1 MYRNNKLSLAVS
13 IAMGVSFAGMASA
26 ELEEVIV
33 TATKR
38 AENMQDVPIAISAL
52 GGDSLKELNVQ
63 TFDEYVQYLPNVV
76 SAGIGPGARE
86 VYIRGSASEQGSV
99 TVSSAQG
106 SAPGVA
112 LYLDEMPVSF
122 GARNLDLYAADLQRV
137 EVLAGPQGTLFGA
150 SSQSGTV
157 RMITNKPVIGEF
169 EGRVDLGI
177 STTAGGSDSN
187 KMEAMINLPLGEN
200 VALRMVGFSDNQGGY
215 IDNVQGSFTPSGEV
229 VDRNSLGYGPYYKNY
244 PATTTQSI
252 NNAALVE
259 EDWNEASYNGFRI
272 GVAADI
278 NEDWS
283 VLVQHTSQ
291 ELDVEGSFL
300 IDPRLGDDKS
310 EKYSPERTQDDFGLT
325 TWTLEGRVSNLDV
338 VYTGGYLDRE
348 VDAVV
353 DYTHYNNGGAYVTYY
368 LCSGNIYASA
378 DPSEDAYSSMANLN
392 TCFDPTKT
400 YRDQT
405 NNERTTHEFRVS
417 TDADNRL
424 RLLAGVYMNDV
435 ETTSIGEF
443 QYFGAGD
450 AFTEANRIGYDN
462 PNYPAYQLG
471 NVTVDTAGTTAGP
484 EPRGPGTVFYN
495 DFTRTEEEIAF
506 FGEIAFDINERLTAS
521 VSARRYDLDTQ
532 LQGAS
537 NFSFGCRY
545 DGAGAAVYD
554 ANGDFVE
561 IGAATTEFCTSEK
574 FSNDVTA
581 RFLTLG
587 EYGAT
592 GDDSVIIGDGNPD
605 LDLRTGDARSP
616 SGGKE
621 MFRGG
626 GSNDATL
633 AAIKSGKLDI
643 SDVNRDGT
651 TSESD
656 TIIKVS
662 LDYQLTDDVM
672 LYTVYSEGYRPA
684 TQNRNAGRLAAR
696 QTGAYEGYVVP
707 AVAVTDTLDNIEFG
721 MKGTFL
727 DNTLRFNATYY
738 QADIENLQVSR
749 FDPSNVAFLVFM
761 ENVGDAESSGIDA
774 DFQWAATDQLTIS
787 GAFSVLDTK
796 ITRVTD
802 QLVGIAVPVGSE
814 LPLASDFS
822 GNLRARYDF
831 TMDNIGADAFVS
843 ASVTYRGE
851 TLAGIVGSAAFMDDT
866 GKLAYGAESGI
877 DRQNEGGTFGTVN
890 DSNGALPLNSRF
902 VNKAATTLNA
912 SMGLSKDN
920 WNAEF
925 FVNNITSEEGAMTET
940 AGKFS
945 AEQSIM
951 RPRTMGL
958 RFSYD
963 FE

>member
-1 MYRNNKLSLAVS
+1 MYRNKKLSLAVS

-177 STTAGGSDSN
+177 STTAGGADSN
-187 KMEAMINLPLGEN
+187 KMEAMINLPLSEN

-215 IDNVQGSFTPSGEV
+215 IDNVRGSFNPSGEV
-229 VDRNSLGYGPYYKNY
+229 IDRNSLGYGPYYRNY
-244 PATTTQSI
+244 PDTTSTTI
-252 NNAALVE
+252 KNDALVE
-259 EDWNEASYNGFRI
+259 EDWNEATYNGFRV
-272 GVAADI
+272 GMAADI

-283 VLVQHTSQ
+283 ILVQHTSQ

-300 IDPRLGDDKS
+300 IDSRLGDDKS

-368 LCSGNIYASA
+368 MCSGNIYS
-378 DPSEDAYSSMANLN
+378 DSTVN

-405 NNERTTHEFRVS
+405 SNERTTHEFRVS
-417 TDADNRL
+417 TDADNRV
-424 RLLAGVYMNDV
+424 RLLGGVYINDV
-435 ETTSIGEF
+435 DTTTIGEF

-471 NVTVDTAGTTAGP
+471 NVTVDTAGTTAGS

-495 DFTRTEEEIAF
+495 DF
-506 FGEIAFDINERLTAS
+506 
-521 VSARRYDLDTQ
+521 
-532 LQGAS
+532 
-537 NFSFGCRY
+537 
-545 DGAGAAVYD
+545 
-554 ANGDFVE
+554 
-561 IGAATTEFCTSEK
+561 
-574 FSNDVTA
+574 
-581 RFLTLG
+581 
-587 EYGAT
+587 
-592 GDDSVIIGDGNPD
+592 
-605 LDLRTGDARSP
+605 SP
-616 SGGKE
+616 
-621 MFRGG
+621 
-626 GSNDATL
+626 N
-633 AAIKSGKLDI
+633 
-643 SDVNRDGT
+643 
-651 TSESD
+651 
-656 TIIKVS
+656 
-662 LDYQLTDDVM
+662 
-672 LYTVYSEGYRPA
+672 
-684 TQNRNAGRLAAR
+684 
-696 QTGAYEGYVVP
+696 
-707 AVAVTDTLDNIEFG
+707 
-721 MKGTFL
+721 
-727 DNTLRFNATYY
+727 
-738 QADIENLQVSR
+738 
-749 FDPSNVAFLVFM
+749 
-761 ENVGDAESSGIDA
+761 
-774 DFQWAATDQLTIS
+774 
-787 GAFSVLDTK
+787 
-796 ITRVTD
+796 
-802 QLVGIAVPVGSE
+802 
-814 LPLASDFS
+814 
-822 GNLRARYDF
+822 
-831 TMDNIGADAFVS
+831 
-843 ASVTYRGE
+843 
-851 TLAGIVGSAAFMDDT
+851 
-866 GKLAYGAESGI
+866 
-877 DRQNEGGTFGTVN
+877 
-890 DSNGALPLNSRF
+890 
-902 VNKAATTLNA
+902 
-912 SMGLSKDN
+912 
-920 WNAEF
+920 
-925 FVNNITSEEGAMTET
+925 
-940 AGKFS
+940 
-945 AEQSIM
+945 
-951 RPRTMGL
+951 
-958 RFSYD
+958 
-963 FE
+963 

>member
-1 MYRNNKLSLAVS
+1 MYRNNKLSMAISV
-13 IAMGVSFAGMASA
+13 AMGVSFAGAA
-26 ELEEVIV
+26 NAALEEVIV

-52 GGDSLKELNVQ
+52 GGDSLKEMNVQ

-86 VYIRGSASEQGSV
+86 IYIRGSASEQGSV

-177 STTAGGSDSN
+177 STTSGGADSN
-187 KMEAMINLPLGEN
+187 KMEAMINLPLSES

-229 VDRNSLGYGPYYKNY
+229 IDRNSLGYGPYYKDY
-244 PATTTQSI
+244 PATTSESI
-252 NNAALVE
+252 NNAALAE
-259 EDWNEASYNGFRI
+259 EDWNEASYNGYRV
-272 GVAADI
+272 GLAADI

-291 ELDVEGSFL
+291 ELDIEGSFL
-300 IDPRLGDDKS
+300 IDPRLGDEKS
-310 EKYSPERTQDDFGLT
+310 QKYSPERTQDDFGLT

-338 VYTGGYLDRE
+338 VYTGGYLDRD
-348 VDAVV
+348 VDSVV

-368 LCSGNIYASA
+368 MCSGNIYASN
-378 DPSEDAYSSMANLN
+378 DPTEDSYSSMADVN

-405 NNERTTHEFRVS
+405 NNERTTHELRVS
-417 TDADNRL
+417 TDADNRV
-424 RLLAGVYMNDV
+424 RLLGGVYINDV
-435 ETTSIGEF
+435 ETTTIGEF
-443 QYFGAGD
+443 QYFGAAD

-471 NVTVDTAGTTAGP
+471 NVTVDTPGTTAGP

-506 FGEIAFDINERLTAS
+506 FGEIAFDINDRLTAS
-521 VSARRYDLDTQ
+521 VSARRYELDTQ

-545 DGAGAAVYD
+545 NGAGVAGDKSTATAAD
-554 ANGDFVE
+554 
-561 IGAATTEFCTSEK
+561 ATTEFCTSEK

-592 GDDSVIIGDGNPD
+592 GDESGI
-605 LDLRTGDARSP
+605 LTATSP
-616 SGGKE
+616 SGEKD

-626 GSNDATL
+626 GSNQATL
-633 AAIKSGKLDI
+633 DAIKGGTLDI
-643 SDVNRDGT
+643 SDVNQDGT
-651 TSESD
+651 TTEED

-662 LDYQLTDDVM
+662 LDYQLTDDIM
-672 LYTVYSEGYRPA
+672 LYSVYSEGYRPA

-696 QTGAYEGYVVP
+696 QTGVYEGYVVP
-707 AVAVTDTLDNIEFG
+707 AVAVTDTLENIEFG

-727 DNTLRFNATYY
+727 DGTLRLNATYY
-738 QADIENLQVSR
+738 QAEIENLQVSR

-787 GAFSVLDTK
+787 GAFSILDTE
-796 ITRVTD
+796 ITRVNN
-802 QLVGIAVPVGSE
+802 QLKGVAVPVGSD
-814 LPLASDFS
+814 LPLAADFS

-831 TMDNIGADAFVS
+831 TMDSIGADAFVS
-843 ASVTYRGE
+843 ASLTYRGE

-877 DRQNEGGTFGTVN
+877 ERQNEGGTFGTVN
-890 DSNGALPLNSRF
+890 DSNDALPLNSRF
-902 VNKAATTLNA
+902 VNDAATTLNA

-925 FVNNITSEEGAMTET
+925 FINNITSEEGAMTET
-940 AGKFS
+940 AGKFT

-958 RFSYD
+958 RFSYN

>member
-76 SAGIGPGARE
+76 SAGIGPGSRE

-215 IDNVQGSFTPSGEV
+215 IDNVRGSFTPSGEV
-229 VDRNSLGYGPYYKNY
+229 IDRNSLGYGPYYRNY
-244 PATTTQSI
+244 PDTTSKTI
-252 NNAALVE
+252 KNDALVE
-259 EDWNEASYNGFRI
+259 EDWNEATYNGFRV
-272 GVAADI
+272 GMAADI

-283 VLVQHTSQ
+283 ILVQHTSQ

-300 IDPRLGDDKS
+300 IDSRLGDDKS

-368 LCSGNIYASA
+368 MCSGNIYASA

-405 NNERTTHEFRVS
+405 SNERTTHEFRVS
-417 TDADNRL
+417 TDADNRV
-424 RLLAGVYMNDV
+424 RLLGGVYINDV
-435 ETTSIGEF
+435 DTTTIGEF

-471 NVTVDTAGTTAGP
+471 NVTVDTAGTTAGS

-495 DFTRTEEEIAF
+495 DFSRTEEEIAF
-506 FGEIAFDINERLTAS
+506 FGEIAFDINEKLTAS
-521 VSARRYDLDTQ
+521 VSARRYELDTQ

-545 DGAGAAVYD
+545 NGAGAADPATATAAD
-554 ANGDFVE
+554 ATV
-561 IGAATTEFCTSEK
+561 EFCTSEK

-592 GDDSVIIGDGNPD
+592 GDESVI
-605 LDLRTGDARSP
+605 LTATSP
-616 SGGKE
+616 SGEKD

-626 GSNDATL
+626 GSNQATL
-633 AAIKSGKLDI
+633 DAIKNGTLDI

-707 AVAVTDTLDNIEFG
+707 AVAVTDTLENIEIG

-787 GAFSVLDTK
+787 GAFSILDTE

-802 QLVGIAVPVGSE
+802 QLQGVAVPVGSD

-831 TMDNIGADAFVS
+831 AMDSVGADAYVS
-843 ASVTYRGE
+843 ASLTYRGE
-851 TLAGIVGSAAFMDDT
+851 TLAGVVGSAAFMDDT
-866 GKLAYGAESGI
+866 GLLAYGAESGI
-877 DRQNEGGTFGTVN
+877 ERQNEGGTFGTVN
-890 DSNGALPLNSRF
+890 DSTGALPLNSRF

-912 SMGLSKDN
+912 SMGMSKDN
-920 WNAEF
+920 WNAELF
-925 FVNNITSEEGAMTET
+925 INNITSEEGAMTET
-940 AGKFS
+940 AGKFT

>member
-1 MYRNNKLSLAVS
+1 LGKSIMYRNNKLSMAISV
-13 IAMGVSFAGMASA
+13 AMGVSFAGAA
-26 ELEEVIV
+26 NAALEEVIV

-76 SAGIGPGARE
+76 TAGIGPGARE

-169 EGRVDLGI
+169 EGRVDLGV
-177 STTAGGSDSN
+177 STTSGGSDSN
-187 KMEAMINLPLGEN
+187 KLEAMINLPLSEN

-215 IDNVQGSFTPSGEV
+215 VDNVAGTFTPNEDV
-229 VDRNSLGYGPYYKNY
+229 VDRNQLNGYGTRFDKRPNSTLRS
-244 PATTTQSI
+244 A
-252 NNAALVE
+252 NNTGLVE
-259 EDWNEASYNGFRI
+259 DDWNDASYNGFRV

-291 ELDVEGSFL
+291 ELDVDGSFL

-310 EKYSPERTQDDFGLT
+310 QKYAPERSQDDFGLT
-325 TWTLEGRVSNLDV
+325 TWTLEGRVANLDV
-338 VYTGGYLDRE
+338 VYTGGYLDRD
-348 VDAVV
+348 VDSLI
-353 DYTHYNNGGAYVTYY
+353 DYTHYNNGGGYITYY
-368 LCSGNIYASA
+368 LCSGGAAGPTAVESQQ
-378 DPSEDAYSSMANLN
+378 ANS
-392 TCFDPTKT
+392 CFDPTKT
-400 YRDQT
+400 YRDQS

-417 TDADNRL
+417 TDADNRV
-424 RLLAGVYMNDV
+424 RLLGGVYINDV
-435 ETTSIGEF
+435 KTTTIGEF
-443 QYFGAGD
+443 QYASTAD
-450 AFTEANRIGYDN
+450 AFTEFNRATYG
-462 PNYPAYQLG
+462 PTYPAYAPG
-471 NVTVDTAGTTAGP
+471 NITLDIAGTTAGP
-484 EPRGPGTVFYN
+484 TPRGPETTFFN
-495 DFTRTEEEIAF
+495 DFTRDEEEIAF
-506 FGEIAFDINERLTAS
+506 FGEIAFDINDRLTAS
-521 VSARRYDLDTQ
+521 LSARRYELDTQ

-545 DGAGAAVYD
+545 DGAGAIDDNNNIV
-554 ANGDFVE
+554 
-561 IGAATTEFCTSEK
+561 AATTTSCDSNNS
-574 FSNDVTA
+574 SNDVTT
-581 RFLTLG
+581 RLLTLG
-587 EYGAT
+587 EYNAT
-592 GDDSVIIGDGNPD
+592 GDDNVILDSTNPKGTRD
-605 LDLRTGDARSP
+605 L
-616 SGGKE
+616 
-621 MFRGG
+621 FRGG
-626 GSNDATL
+626 GSNALTL
-633 AAIKSGKLDI
+633 AAIKNGYVDVSDI
-643 SDVNRDGT
+643 NRDGST
-651 TSESD
+651 TEKD

-662 LDYQLTDDVM
+662 LDYQLTDDIM

-684 TQNRNAGRLAAR
+684 TQNRNAGQLGSR
-696 QTGAYEGYVVP
+696 QTGNYENYVVP
-707 AVAVTDTLDNIEFG
+707 AVAVTDTLENIEFG

-727 DNTLRFNATYY
+727 DGTLRLNATYY
-738 QADIENLQVSR
+738 QAEIENLQVSR
-749 FDPSNVAFLVFM
+749 FDPSSVAFLVFM

-787 GAFSVLDTK
+787 GAFSILDTE
-796 ITRVTD
+796 ITRVND
-802 QLVGIAVPVGSE
+802 QLKGVAVPVGSD

-831 TMDNIGADAFVS
+831 TMDSIGADAFVS
-843 ASVTYRGE
+843 ASLTYRGE

-866 GKLAYGAESGI
+866 GLLAYGATSGVEL
-877 DRQNEGGTFGTVN
+877 QNEGGTFGAVD
-890 DSNGALPLNSRF
+890 DSTGALPANSRY
-902 VNKAATTLNA
+902 VNDAATTLNA
-912 SMGLSKDN
+912 SMGIAKDN

-925 FVNNITSEEGAMTET
+925 FINNITSEEGAMMET
-940 AGKFS
+940 AGKFT

-958 RFSYD
+958 RFSYN

>member
-1 MYRNNKLSLAVS
+1 MYRNNKLSMAISV
-13 IAMGVSFAGMASA
+13 AMGVSFAGAA
-26 ELEEVIV
+26 NAALEEVIV

-86 VYIRGSASEQGSV
+86 IYIRGSASEQGSV

-177 STTAGGSDSN
+177 STTSGGADSN
-187 KMEAMINLPLGEN
+187 KMEAMINLPLSES

-229 VDRNSLGYGPYYKNY
+229 IDRNSLGYGPYYKNY
-244 PATTTQSI
+244 PATTSKSI
-252 NNAALVE
+252 DNTALVE
-259 EDWNEASYNGFRI
+259 KDWNEASYNGYRV
-272 GVAADI
+272 GLAADI

-300 IDPRLGDDKS
+300 IDSRLGDEKS
-310 EKYSPERTQDDFGLT
+310 QKYSPERTQDDFGLT

-338 VYTGGYLDRE
+338 VYTGGYLDRD
-348 VDAVV
+348 VDSVI

-368 LCSGNIYASA
+368 MCSGNIYASN
-378 DPSEDAYSSMANLN
+378 DPTEDSYSSMADVN

-405 NNERTTHEFRVS
+405 HNERTTHELRVS
-417 TDADNRL
+417 TDADNRV
-424 RLLAGVYMNDV
+424 RLLGGVYINDV
-435 ETTSIGEF
+435 ETTTIGEF
-443 QYFGAGD
+443 QYFGTGD

-471 NVTVDTAGTTAGP
+471 NVTVDTPGTTAGP

-506 FGEIAFDINERLTAS
+506 FGEIAFDINDRLTAS
-521 VSARRYDLDTQ
+521 VSARRYELDTQ

-592 GDDSVIIGDGNPD
+592 GDESGI
-605 LDLRTGDARSP
+605 LTATSP
-616 SGGKE
+616 SGEKD

-626 GSNDATL
+626 GSNQKTL
-633 AAIKSGKLDI
+633 DAIKGGTLDI
-643 SDVNRDGT
+643 SDVNQDGT
-651 TSESD
+651 TTEED

-662 LDYQLTDDVM
+662 LDYQLTDDIM
-672 LYTVYSEGYRPA
+672 LYSVYSEGYRPA

-696 QTGAYEGYVVP
+696 QTGVYEGYVVP
-707 AVAVTDTLDNIEFG
+707 AVAVTDTLENIEFG

-727 DNTLRFNATYY
+727 DGTLRLNATYY
-738 QADIENLQVSR
+738 QAEIENLQVSR

-787 GAFSVLDTK
+787 GAFSILDTE
-796 ITRVTD
+796 ITKVTD
-802 QLVGIAVPVGSE
+802 QLQGVAVPVGSD
-814 LPLASDFS
+814 LPLAADFS

-831 TMDNIGADAFVS
+831 TMDSIGADAFVS
-843 ASVTYRGE
+843 ASLTYRGE

-877 DRQNEGGTFGTVN
+877 ERQNEGGTFGTVN
-890 DSNGALPLNSRF
+890 DSNDALPLNSRF
-902 VNKAATTLNA
+902 VNDAATTLNA

-925 FVNNITSEEGAMTET
+925 FINNITSEEGAMTET
-940 AGKFS
+940 AGKFT

-958 RFSYD
+958 RFSYN

>member
-1 MYRNNKLSLAVS
+1 MYRNNKLSMAISVS
-13 IAMGVSFAGMASA
+13 MGVSFAVAA
-26 ELEEVIV
+26 NAALEEVIV

-52 GGDSLKELNVQ
+52 GGESLKELNVQ

-177 STTAGGSDSN
+177 STTSGGADSN
-187 KMEAMINLPLGEN
+187 KMEAMINLPLSES
-200 VALRMVGFSDNQGGY
+200 VALRMVGFTDNQGGY
-215 IDNVQGSFTPSGEV
+215 IDNAQGSFTPNGDV
-229 VDRNSLGYGPYYKNY
+229 IDRNSLGYGPYYDDF
-244 PATTTQSI
+244 PLTTSQSI
-252 NNAALVE
+252 NNTALVE
-259 EDWNEASYNGFRI
+259 EDWNEATYNGYRV
-272 GVAADI
+272 GLAADI

-368 LCSGNIYASA
+368 MCSGNIYA
-378 DPSEDAYSSMANLN
+378 DDTTIETN

-405 NNERTTHEFRVS
+405 ENERTTHELRVS
-417 TDADNRL
+417 TDADNRV
-424 RLLAGVYMNDV
+424 RLLGGVYINDV

-450 AFTEANRIGYDN
+450 AFSEFNQLYYGN
-462 PNYPAYQLG
+462 PDYPAYQLG
-471 NVTVDTAGTTAGP
+471 NVTVDTPGTTAGT

-506 FGEIAFDINERLTAS
+506 FGEIAFDINDRLTAS
-521 VSARRYDLDTQ
+521 LSARRYELDTQ

-545 DGAGAAVYD
+545 NGAGAADPATATAAD
-554 ANGDFVE
+554 A
-561 IGAATTEFCTSEK
+561 ATEFCTSEK

-581 RFLTLG
+581 RFLALG
-587 EYGAT
+587 ELNASGESFKDEFLALT
-592 GDDSVIIGDGNPD
+592 
-605 LDLRTGDARSP
+605 SP
-616 SGGKE
+616 SGEKD

-626 GSNDATL
+626 SIGSNENTYNSVQ
-633 AAIKSGKLDI
+633 SGALDI
-643 SDVNRDGT
+643 SDINRDGT
-651 TSESD
+651 TTEKD

-662 LDYQLTDDVM
+662 LDYQLTDDIMV
-672 LYTVYSEGYRPA
+672 YGVYSEGYRPA
-684 TQNRNAGRLAAR
+684 TQNRNAGRTASR
-696 QTGAYEGYVVP
+696 QTGVYEGYLVP
-707 AVAVTDTLDNIEFG
+707 AVAVTDTLENIEFG

-727 DNTLRFNATYY
+727 DDTLRFNATYY

-787 GAFSVLDTK
+787 GAFSFLDTE
-796 ITRVTD
+796 ITRVSN
-802 QLVGIAVPVGSE
+802 QLQGIAVPVGSD
-814 LPLASDFS
+814 LPLAADFS

-831 TMDNIGADAFVS
+831 TMDSIGADAFVS
-843 ASVTYRGE
+843 ASMTYRGE

-866 GKLAYGAESGI
+866 SLLAYGAESGVE
-877 DRQNEGGTFGTVN
+877 RQNEGGDFGSVD
-890 DSNGALPLNSRF
+890 DSTGGLPLNSRF
-902 VNKAATTLNA
+902 VNEAAVTLNA
-912 SMGLSKDN
+912 SMGMSKDN

-925 FVNNITSEEGAMTET
+925 FINNITSEEGAMTET
-940 AGKFS
+940 AGKFTP
-945 AEQSIM
+945 EQSIM

-958 RFSYD
+958 RFSYN